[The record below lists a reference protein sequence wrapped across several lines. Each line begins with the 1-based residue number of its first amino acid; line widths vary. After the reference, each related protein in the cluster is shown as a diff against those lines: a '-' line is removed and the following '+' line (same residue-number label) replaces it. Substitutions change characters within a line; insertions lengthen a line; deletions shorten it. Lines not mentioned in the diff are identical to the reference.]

1 MINMWKKI
9 ILKVLKYSGQTCFLI
24 ILIAFLAKTGNM
36 PGVISKE
43 STEKIVEYTDRT
55 LIFLNLIKDE
65 RIIEKYSKKDVTK
78 MENVLTRDE
87 VYHVNILDRF
97 YNLLFLN
104 NYEINIINEL
114 NKTVKTLNQYI
125 NQQLSKLKNIVN
137 STFMQNIINE
147 RELNIKN
154 EESYLLIKNVI
165 SGFKNIEGF
174 YIFDNNDNV
183 ITGMHK
189 QNDFNFN
196 AVKTIKNL
204 KNTKTFID
212 LFETNKAT
220 YFLYLLKKYQ
230 KNMNI
235 LFLLNPAYFNTGFNN
250 INISYKIFL
259 FNKSYKILNSNIS
272 DSVLIDKLDESIK
285 NKSFKTG
292 KDQFEIRFLKLKD
305 INLYVGILF
314 KKYPLVNI
322 IMNIVKLII
331 FIIVLCF
338 LYLSM
343 KFLLKR
349 LKIFKIKNKPS
360 QIELVTGA
368 LVEVA
373 KSIKTVIKAS
383 SEKTAIVDKE
393 SMEEIISNVME
404 NYAGDDKNNDD
415 FKVEDDLKKIKRNKK
430 DFKGWKLIEPY

>member
-9 ILKVLKYSGQTCFLI
+9 ILKVLKYSGQICLLI
-24 ILIAFLAKTGNM
+24 VLIAFLAKTGNI
-36 PGVISKE
+36 PGVISKKFA
-43 STEKIVEYTDRT
+43 EKIVEYTDRT

-65 RIIEKYSKKDVTK
+65 RIIEKYSKKEVTK

-87 VYHVNILDRF
+87 VCYVNILNRF

-196 AVKTIKNL
+196 AVKIIKNL

-212 LFETNKAT
+212 LFESNNQT
-220 YFLYLLKKYQ
+220 YFLYLLENYQ
-230 KNMNI
+230 KDMNI
-235 LFLLNPAYFNTGFNN
+235 LFLLNPAYFNAGFNN

-272 DSVLIDKLDESIK
+272 DSVLIDKLDENIK
-285 NKSFKTG
+285 NKSFKTR

-305 INLYVGILF
+305 INLYAGILF

-322 IMNIVKLII
+322 IINIVKLVI

-338 LYLSM
+338 LYLSI
-343 KFLLKR
+343 KFLFKR
-349 LKIFKIKNKPS
+349 LKVFKIKNKPS

-368 LVEVA
+368 LMEVA

-383 SEKTAIVDKE
+383 TDKTAIVDKE
-393 SMEEIISNVME
+393 SMEKIISNVME
-404 NYAGDDKNNDD
+404 NYAGDNDD